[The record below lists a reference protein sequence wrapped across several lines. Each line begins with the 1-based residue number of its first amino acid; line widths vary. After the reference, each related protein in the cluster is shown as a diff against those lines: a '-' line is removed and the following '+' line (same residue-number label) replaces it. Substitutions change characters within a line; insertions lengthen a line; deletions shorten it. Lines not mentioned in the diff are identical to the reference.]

1 MLKEEGNLSIKMEP
15 TKRWDILG
23 ETIAQGDFKR
33 ENANDSLANAND
45 SIAILL
51 ATLLRIYNWH
61 YMPVK
66 KISENFLL
74 SDNK

>member
-1 MLKEEGNLSIKMEP
+1 MEP

-33 ENANDSLANAND
+33 ENANDSVANSND

-51 ATLLRIYNWH
+51 ATLLRIYNWQ